1 MTNSVYNMIAQALSA
16 SVSARAA
23 ETMLQA
29 ALKEKGLNPGEVT
42 PTEMQQVLSG
52 PLMMRL
58 SAAIPPARARA
69 ELMALSRELATSYPK
84 APTLFTDVGSFASW
98 DDTTISPI
106 NPLHDAPDLTADDF
120 EFDDPEFSSGLSERT
135 FALSEASGQEAL
147 IQHLGK
153 MQGVQGVMISRSSG
167 EVLRVRAMR
176 DAKGLSAVIAATAML
191 FQKRNLKLMSAD
203 LGGQTVCMRP
213 IGAYCVAVVAGP
225 NVNIGRLLAELQQVG
240 EAV

>member
-29 ALKEKGLNPGEVT
+29 ALKEKGFNPDEIT
-42 PTEMQQVLSG
+42 APEMQDVLSG

-69 ELMALSRELATSYPK
+69 ELLTLSRSLADQYPK

-106 NPLHDAPDLTADDF
+106 NPMHDAPDLTADDF

-135 FALSEASGQEAL
+135 FALGEASGQEAL
-147 IQHLGK
+147 IQHLGR
-153 MQGVQGVMISRSSG
+153 MPC
-167 EVLRVRAMR
+167 RA
-176 DAKGLSAVIAATAML
+176 
-191 FQKRNLKLMSAD
+191 
-203 LGGQTVCMRP
+203 
-213 IGAYCVAVVAGP
+213 
-225 NVNIGRLLAELQQVG
+225 
-240 EAV
+240 

>member
-29 ALKEKGLNPGEVT
+29 ALKEKGLSPDTVT
-42 PTEMQQVLSG
+42 APEMQDVLSG

-69 ELMALSRELATSYPK
+69 ELLLLSRSLAEQYPK

-106 NPLHDAPDLTADDF
+106 NPMHDAPDLTADDF

-135 FALSEASGQEAL
+135 FALGEASGQEAL
-147 IQHLGK
+147 IQHLGR
-153 MQGVQGVMISRSSG
+153 MQGVQGVMVSRANG
-167 EVLRVRAMR
+167 EVLRVKAMR

-191 FQKRNLKLMSAD
+191 FQKRKLSLMSVD
-203 LGGQTVCMRP
+203 LVTQTVCMRP
-213 IGAYCVAVVAGP
+213 IGSYCVAVVAGP
-225 NVNIGRLLAELQQVG
+225 HVNIGRLLAELQQVG
-240 EAV
+240 DAA